1 MTRLTKRGL
10 LLAATALTVIAW
22 KSAEDSLTLAA
33 ESRLWVEGTSTVRG
47 YKCTS
52 TALQAVIDAAGAGA
66 IRAVLTGNK
75 AVTAVQLTVPAK
87 TLDCGNGT
95 MNGHMLE
102 ALKAKDHPD
111 IAFRL
116 VSYDLTAGDSATK
129 GTLNGVLN
137 INGTDQTIAFPVQL
151 QQAPAGAL
159 RVTGKYELNMKD
171 YGVKPPTLMLGTMK
185 VHEKVTINFDL
196 LLKSA
201 QEN

>member
-1 MTRLTKRGL
+1 MNRILKGL
-10 LLAATALTVIAW
+10 VLLGCASAALAW
-22 KSAEDSLTLAA
+22 KGTDDSLTLATG
-33 ESRLWVEGTSTVRG
+33 SRLWIEGTSTVRN

-52 TALQAVIDAAGAGA
+52 TALQASVAAGSDAV
-66 IRAVLTGNK
+66 RAVLAGNK
-75 AVTAVQLTVPAK
+75 AVTSVEFTVPAK

-102 ALKAKDHPD
+102 ALKAKEHPD
-111 IAFRL
+111 ISFRL
-116 VSYDLTAGDSATK
+116 VSYDLAAADSAEK

-137 INGTDQTIAFPVQL
+137 INGTDQTIALPVQVSSG
-151 QQAPAGAL
+151 AGGAL

-185 VHEKVTINFDL
+185 VHEKVTVNFDL
-196 LLKSA
+196 LLKSN